1 MQNAVRKILAEIGDK
16 LVTQLRTE
24 LKNQGHIATGELHDS
39 IDYEIKTLGRNTTL
53 TINAEGVSYA
63 ALVNDGSPP
72 HFPNIQNILDW
83 MDVKGI
89 TPDDDKTKKQ
99 LSFAIAKRMQIE
111 GIPTKGAYEHSHNT
125 YRTGFVNRVFGSN
138 RRHIE
143 NKIVDGLAIEIE
155 TSISNTIRS
164 INKDG

>member
-1 MQNAVRKILAEIGDK
+1 MQNAVKKILAEIGDK

-89 TPDDDKTKKQ
+89 TPEDDKTKKQ
-99 LSFAIAKRMQIE
+99 VLIPPRVGNGFLVLSD
-111 GIPTKGAYEHSHNT
+111 SS
-125 YRTGFVNRVFGSN
+125 VFHYKWSYPGSYPD
-138 RRHIE
+138 
-143 NKIVDGLAIEIE
+143 VDDQF
-155 TSISNTIRS
+155 TIKWNDPEYNIYWPVEKPILQLRD
-164 INKDG
+164 K